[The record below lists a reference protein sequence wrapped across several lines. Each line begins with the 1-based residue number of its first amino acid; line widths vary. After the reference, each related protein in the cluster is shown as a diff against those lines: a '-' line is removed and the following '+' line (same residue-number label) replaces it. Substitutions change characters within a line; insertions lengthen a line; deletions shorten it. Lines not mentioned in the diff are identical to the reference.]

1 VTIVATPAA
10 PDPFPGTHWT
20 AAQILR
26 ALARVELRSFRPVG
40 STSTVFRTTTGAP
53 LRLAFKTATHRRPLA
68 AVAEVAAYRIARCLG
83 MTTVPPALLRR
94 VDVELLQRELE
105 APFVG
110 LWPSLFER
118 MLVEH
123 DTVEG
128 AAIYWIEGLRDLAL
142 DPADVRALR
151 QAAPSDHLPPMAAA
165 LSDLFAF
172 DYLIG
177 NWDRWSGGNV
187 KGDPSGQILYVRDHD
202 AAFAVRIGDVQQRR
216 LLDRVIATERFSRR
230 FVEHLRA
237 LTPSAFEQELA
248 QDPGFAARR
257 RLGERNMD
265 ALFDRRA
272 ALLSHV
278 QALID
283 EYGEQRVLAFP

>member
-1 VTIVATPAA
+1 V
-10 PDPFPGTHWT
+10 
-20 AAQILR
+20 QILR
-26 ALARVELRSFRPVG
+26 ALAHADLKSFRPVG
-40 STSTVFRTTTGAP
+40 TTSTVFRTTTSAP

-68 AVAEVAAYRIARCLG
+68 AVAEVAAFRIARCLG

-94 VDVELLQRELE
+94 VDVGLMQRGLE
-105 APFVG
+105 STFAR
-110 LWPSLFER
+110 LWPSMFER

-123 DTVEG
+123 GTVEG
-128 AAIYWIEGLRDLAL
+128 AAIYWIEGLHDLAL

-151 QAAPSDHLPPMAAA
+151 QSEARDSLPPMAAA

-187 KGDPSGQILYVRDHD
+187 KGDASGQILYVRDHD
-202 AAFAVRIGDVQQRR
+202 AAFATRLGDLQQRR
-216 LLDRVIATERFSRR
+216 LLDRAIATERFSRR
-230 FVEHLRA
+230 FVERLRT
-237 LTPSAFEQELA
+237 LTPGVFDRELA
-248 QDPGFAARR
+248 QDPGFALRR
-257 RLGERNMD
+257 RLGERSLE

-272 ALLSHV
+272 TLLSHV

-283 EYGEQRVLAFP
+283 EYGEDRVLVFP